1 MLWRVQ
7 LAERVFDPAGI
18 RRVET
23 ARVYQKRGIIEM
35 NIKKICEIVLY
46 VMLALLV
53 LSLVACARTPDVSET
68 IAENAINSVTAV
80 EQGLAEECKTEAI
93 RTQLTVVKSEIR
105 TITKSCQA
113 EKDEIT
119 RDKLKWK
126 VSFWILIGVI
136 AAYIARK
143 LTR

>member
-1 MLWRVQ
+1 MLWGVQ

-23 ARVYQKRGIIEM
+23 VRVYQKRGIIEM

-46 VMLALLV
+46 LILGLLV

-80 EQGLAEECKTEAI
+80 EQGLTEECKTEAI

-105 TITKSCQA
+105 AVTKSCQA

-136 AAYIARK
+136 VAYIARK

>member
-1 MLWRVQ
+1 MLWGVQ

-23 ARVYQKRGIIEM
+23 VRVYQKRGIIEM
-35 NIKKICEIVLY
+35 NIKKVCEIVLY
-46 VMLALLV
+46 VILGLLV
-53 LSLVACARTPDVSET
+53 LSLVSCARTPDVSET

-80 EQGLAEECKTEAI
+80 EQGLTEECKTDAI

-105 TITKSCQA
+105 AVTKSCQA

-136 AAYIARK
+136 GAYIARK

>member
-1 MLWRVQ
+1 MLWGVQ

-23 ARVYQKRGIIEM
+23 VRVYQKRGIIEM

-53 LSLVACARTPDVSET
+53 LSLVACVRTPDVSET

-80 EQGLAEECKTEAI
+80 EQGLTEECKTEAI

-105 TITKSCQA
+105 AVTKSCQA

>member
-1 MLWRVQ
+1 MLWGVQ
-7 LAERVFDPAGI
+7 LAERVIDPAGI

-23 ARVYQKRGIIEM
+23 ARIYQKWRIIEM
-35 NIKKICEIVLY
+35 NMKKVCEIVLY
-46 VMLALLV
+46 VILGLLV

-80 EQGLAEECKTEAI
+80 EQGLTEECKTDAI

-119 RDKLKWK
+119 RDKMKWK
-126 VSFWILIGVI
+126 LSFWVLIGVI
-136 AAYIARK
+136 IAYIARK